1 MKKAVAYA
9 RYSTDKQTE
18 NSIAFQLEA
27 IQKYC
32 VKNNLLLT
40 AIFKDDAE
48 SGTNTD
54 REGFLAML
62 DAARRKEFDCVV
74 IYDVT
79 RGSRDVA
86 DWFAFR
92 KAMYMLGIEV
102 VSATEQLGD
111 ITDPN
116 NFLTELITIGIGQHQ
131 VLTTRQKSIAGVA
144 VKAKQGAFLGGY
156 PPLGYDIINGQ
167 YVINE
172 QEARTVRMIFEA
184 YASGKSYNAILELIH
199 GAKGKRGRPIGKNS
213 LHSILTNER
222 YIGVYTWNKRFQK
235 RFRKWAGGKPNPN
248 CVRIENFIPAII
260 GSELWERVQKRMSEN
275 KRKAVNKAKHEYL
288 LSGLIECTNCG
299 STYVG
304 HCSTNK
310 KGYSTRYYICGNK
323 YRTRTCNSKNINADE
338 IETFVVQQLKAYL
351 LETDFEEIAQYIA
364 DQVNNTSPD
373 LSREK
378 KELAE
383 ITMQIS
389 NGMKAILQG
398 LDFTEL
404 KDEISRLQIRKSE
417 LEDIIARNE
426 SNRKKV
432 DKNKIIELFRHSI
445 ENWDVDLKNIIKYHI
460 TKIYANIDGS
470 YTVNVGVHIAGCG
483 GTQPI
488 VCTTFL
494 YNKSI
499 AGFLKVRNK

>member
-1 MKKAVAYA
+1 MKRAAAYA
-9 RYSTDKQTE
+9 RYSTDRQTE
-18 NSIAFQLEA
+18 NSIAFQLEE

-32 VKNNLLLT
+32 VKNKLLLT
-40 AIFKDDAE
+40 AIYKDDAE
-48 SGTNTD
+48 TGTNTE
-54 REGFLAML
+54 RQGFIEML
-62 DAARRKEFDCVV
+62 DAARAKAFDCVV
-74 IYDVT
+74 IYDIT

-92 KAMYMLGIEV
+92 KTMDLLGIEV
-102 VSATEQLGD
+102 ISATEKLGD
-111 ITDPN
+111 ITDPG
-116 NFLTELITIGIGQHQ
+116 NFLTELITVGIGQHQ

-144 VKAKQGAFLGGY
+144 IKAKQGAFLGGY
-156 PPLGYDIINGQ
+156 PPLGYDIVNGE

-172 QEARTVRMIFEA
+172 QEARIVRTIFEA

-199 GAKGKRGRPIGKNS
+199 GAKGKRGQPLGKNS

-235 RFRKWAGGKPNPN
+235 KFRKWAGGKPNPN
-248 CVRIENFIPAII
+248 CVRKENFIPVII
-260 GSELWERVQKRMSEN
+260 EPELWERVQERMSNN
-275 KRKAVNKAKHEYL
+275 KKRAVNKAKHEYL

-299 STYVG
+299 GIYVG

-351 LETDFEEIAQYIA
+351 LETDFEEMAQYIA
-364 DQVNNTSPD
+364 DQINNASPD
-373 LSREK
+373 LSKEK

-383 ITMQIS
+383 ITMQIN
-389 NGMKAILQG
+389 NGMKAILKG
-398 LDFTEL
+398 IDFPEL
-404 KDEISRLQIRKSE
+404 EDEISRLRVRKSE

-426 SNRKKV
+426 SNKRKV
-432 DKNKIIELFRHSI
+432 DKNKIVELFRNSI

-470 YTVNVGVHIAGCG
+470 YTVNVGVHINGCG
-483 GTQPI
+483 GRI
-488 VCTTFL
+488 
-494 YNKSI
+494 
-499 AGFLKVRNK
+499 

>member
-1 MKKAVAYA
+1 MKKAAAYA

-18 NSIAFQLEA
+18 DSIAFQLEE

-32 VKNNLLLT
+32 VKNKLLLT
-40 AIFKDDAE
+40 AIYKDDAQ

-54 REGFLAML
+54 RQGFIEMI
-62 DAARRKEFDCVV
+62 DAAKRKEFDCVV

-86 DWFAFR
+86 DWFYFR
-92 KAMYMLGIEV
+92 KTMAALDIKV
-102 VSATEQLGD
+102 ISATENLGD

-116 NFLTELITIGIGQHQ
+116 DFLTELITVGIGQHQ
-131 VLTTRQKSIAGVA
+131 VLTTRQKSIASVA
-144 VKAKQGAFLGGY
+144 VKAKQGVFLGGY
-156 PPLGYDIINGQ
+156 PPLGYDIVNGQ

-172 QEARTVRMIFEA
+172 QEARVVRTIFEA

-199 GAKGKRGRPIGKNS
+199 GAKGKRGKPIGKNS

-260 GSELWERVQKRMSEN
+260 EPELWKRVQERMSNN
-275 KRKAVNKAKHEYL
+275 KRRAANKAKHEYL
-288 LSGLIECTNCG
+288 LSGLIECTSCG

-323 YRTRTCNSKNINADE
+323 YRTHTCNSKNINADE

-364 DQVNNTSPD
+364 DQVNNASPD

-383 ITMQIS
+383 ITMQIN
-389 NGMKAILQG
+389 NGMKAILKG
-398 LDFTEL
+398 IDFPEL
-404 KDEISRLQIRKSE
+404 EDEISRLRVRKSE

-426 SNRKKV
+426 ANKRKV
-432 DKNKIIELFRHSI
+432 DKNKIAELFRKSV
-445 ENWDVDLKNIIKYHI
+445 ESWDVDLKNIIKCHI

-483 GTQPI
+483 GTQSI

-499 AGFLKVRNK
+499 RISCKPG

>member
-116 NFLTELITIGIGQHQ
+116 NFLTELITVGIGQHQ

-172 QEARTVRMIFEA
+172 QEARIIRTIFEA
-184 YASGKSYNAILELIH
+184 YASGKSYNSILELIH

-235 RFRKWAGGKPNPN
+235 KFGRWAGGKPNPN

-260 GSELWERVQKRMSEN
+260 ELELWERVQERMSDN
-275 KRKAVNKAKHEYL
+275 KKKSANKAKHEYL

-299 STYVG
+299 SIYVG

-338 IETFVVQQLKAYL
+338 IETFIVQQLKAYL

-364 DQVNNTSPD
+364 DQVNNSSLD
-373 LSREK
+373 LSKEK
-378 KELAE
+378 KELAD
-383 ITMQIS
+383 ITMQIN
-389 NGMKAILQG
+389 NGMKYILNG
-398 LDFTEL
+398 KDFPEL
-404 KDEISRLQIRKSE
+404 EEEIDRLRVRKGE
-417 LEDIIARNE
+417 LEDIIARRE
-426 SNRKKV
+426 SNKCKV
-432 DKNKIIELFRHSI
+432 DPAKIIELFNVSMK
-445 ENWDVDLKNIIKYHI
+445 NWDVDLKNIIKYHVQ
-460 TKIYANIDGS
+460 KIYANIDGS

-483 GTQPI
+483 GRI
-488 VCTTFL
+488 
-494 YNKSI
+494 
-499 AGFLKVRNK
+499 